1 MKPTNQSRQTFILN
15 RKILPAVISAMLAS
29 GYAQAQQEPKKV
41 VDEKAA
47 TELDTIIITATK
59 RAAPLQSV
67 PIAITVITGA
77 QLEKSNLNTLGSIT
91 SQTPT
96 VNFRAGASN
105 KDTSLF
111 IRGVGT
117 ITTSPGVEPTVSTVI
132 DGVVTA
138 RPGQATMDLLDV
150 DRVEVLRGPQ
160 GTLFGK
166 NASAGVISIV
176 TREPS
181 KEFTSSVDVSYFQG
195 NEKRVRVSAS
205 GEINPNVMS
214 ASISAMHGDYKGNVH
229 NVADGSTVNGYKR
242 NGARGKL
249 ILTPNKDMK
258 FSFIADYMKAND
270 NGPTG
275 VPTKV
280 QLTSYPAMVLGA
292 VNTNYLN
299 AVFPVVP
306 SAINRN
312 INSNM
317 ETRVQDTNWGLSGQL
332 DWVLG
337 THTLTAIS
345 AYRKWE
351 NTQFQDQDRLPLPYK
366 QFNQTADK
374 GTLDFKQFSQ
384 EIRVASPKGQFFDY
398 VAGVFYMDAK
408 NRETYR
414 RDVTRCVGTTAPA
427 LASGLVPC
435 TAASTTVDNGE
446 AKYGIV
452 SDSTSF
458 FGEGAFNFSDSVR
471 AIAGARY
478 TTDNLSYDH
487 QRISNQPVD
496 IPGVRKSYS
505 SAGSTKVTGYSGR
518 FGPQFD
524 ISKNAMV
531 YATVSRGYKG
541 PAYNVFFNMQSFD
554 EIAIKPELSTSYEI
568 GLKSTILSNTVR
580 LNVAAFDTTYNN
592 YQANLNDLVGTTIVT
607 RLINAGKVYTK
618 GMEMDFA
625 AKVSKNFTL
634 SGAAAR
640 IFARIDRFNCPPGAS
655 ASCDVN
661 GRPLPFSPDWKIN
674 VRGNYK
680 VPMDNG
686 WTLDLGSDYSWQ
698 SQVQYDI
705 GQAPDAIQPAY
716 GIVNAT
722 ISAYNSEMGWSVAL
736 VGKNLAN
743 QSYAAA
749 LANGGG
755 FFVRV
760 VPRDDQRYFGITVR
774 KDF

>member
-1 MKPTNQSRQTFILN
+1 MKSTIQSRQTFMLK
-15 RKILPAVISAMLAS
+15 RKLLPAVISALLAS
-29 GYAQAQQEPKKV
+29 GYAQAQQDAKKV
-41 VDEKAA
+41 ADEKAA
-47 TELDTIIITATK
+47 NEIDTIVVTATK

-67 PIAITVITGA
+67 PIAITVISGA

-181 KEFTSSVDVSYFQG
+181 KEFESSVDMSYFQG

-205 GEINPNVMS
+205 GQIQPNVMS
-214 ASISAMHGDYKGNVH
+214 ASLSAMHGDYKGNVL

-242 NGARGKL
+242 NGMRGKL
-249 ILTPNKDMK
+249 NITPNKDMK

-275 VPTKV
+275 VPVKA
-280 QLTSYPAMVLGA
+280 QLTSYPALVLGP
-292 VNTNYLN
+292 VNTNFLN
-299 AVFPVVP
+299 AVAPVVP
-306 SAINRN
+306 SASNRN

-317 ETRVQDTNWGLSGQL
+317 ETRVEDTNWGLSGQL
-332 DWVLG
+332 DWTLG

-366 QFNQTADK
+366 QFTQTGDK
-374 GTLDFKQFSQ
+374 GTLDFKQFTQ
-384 EIRVASPKGQFFDY
+384 EIRIASPKGQFFDY
-398 VAGVFYMDAK
+398 VAGAFYMDAK

-414 RDVTRCVGTTAPA
+414 RDVTRCAATTAPA
-427 LASGLVPC
+427 LPSGLVPC
-435 TAASTTVDNGE
+435 TAASTTVDYGD

-452 SDSTSF
+452 SDSASL
-458 FGEGAFNFSDSVR
+458 FGEGAFNFSESFR

-478 TTDNLSYDH
+478 TTDELSYDH
-487 QRISNQPVD
+487 QRVSNQPGD

-524 ISKNAMV
+524 FSKNAMA
-531 YATVSRGYKG
+531 YATISRGYKG
-541 PAYNVFFNMQSFD
+541 PAYNVFFNMQAFD
-554 EIAIKPELSTSYEI
+554 ELALKPELSTSYEV
-568 GLKSTILSNTVR
+568 GLKSTILNNTVR
-580 LNVAAFDTTYNN
+580 LNVAAFDTTYDN

-607 RLINAGKVYTK
+607 RLINAGRVYTK

-625 AKVSKNFTL
+625 AKVSKNFTF

-640 IFARIDRFNCPPGAS
+640 IFARIDQFNCPPGAS
-655 ASCDVN
+655 ASCNVN
-661 GRPLPFSPDWKIN
+661 GKPLPFSPDWKVN

-680 VPMDNG
+680 MQVENG
-686 WTLDLGSDYSWQ
+686 WTLDLGADYSWQ

-722 ISAYNSEMGWSVAL
+722 ISAYNSGNGWSVAL